1 MLSVYQA
8 FYCGLFALSVLRLEM
23 PAKNDLEKMALTL
36 PYSECYNNCLVLMQS
51 SAIIYP
57 NVLKSSLH
65 SCLSQLSFH
74 IVPYNQLS
82 GQLKLQLSDKWVA
95 GWMWVNLGTSLRGR
109 EERLPYPKCC

>member
-1 MLSVYQA
+1 MLTVYQA
-8 FYCGLFALSVLRLEM
+8 CYFGLFALSALRLEM

-51 SAIIYP
+51 SAIIY
-57 NVLKSSLH
+57 NSLH

-82 GQLKLQLSDKWVA
+82 EQLKLQLSDKWVV
-95 GWMWVNLGTSLRGR
+95 GWIC
-109 EERLPYPKCC
+109 EYI